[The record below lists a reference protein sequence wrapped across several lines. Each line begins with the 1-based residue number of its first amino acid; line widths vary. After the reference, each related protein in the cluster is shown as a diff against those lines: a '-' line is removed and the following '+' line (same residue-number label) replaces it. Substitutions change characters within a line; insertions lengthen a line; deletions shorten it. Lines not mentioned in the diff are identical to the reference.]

1 MGTKVKPVM
10 TRGRSA
16 LQAVPAPGPEEPV
29 SRVATQSVRSSE
41 GKPGQESGL
50 RDSHVGPASLDPD
63 QVFRRYAAYVA
74 ATAHRLLGHDE
85 EVDDTVQE
93 VFVVAVRSIHK
104 LRDPE
109 AVRGWLACIAVRVV
123 RRRLRWRR
131 AKRMVGIESG
141 SRPDLVDQSASPEH
155 RTLLLQVF
163 RTLDRLPANDRIAW
177 SLRYLQGERLEDVAR
192 QCGCSLATAKRRIA
206 AASRVMEEVLHEA

>member
-1 MGTKVKPVM
+1 MGTKTKPVM

-16 LQAVPAPGPEEPV
+16 LQAVPVVGAEDPV
-29 SRVATQSVRSSE
+29 SRVANQGTGADGPQAE
-41 GKPGQESGL
+41 ESNL
-50 RDSHVGPASLDPD
+50 RDSRVTRASLDPD

-74 ATAHRLLGHDE
+74 ATAHRLLGRDE

-93 VFVVAVRSIHK
+93 VFVVAVRSLHK

-109 AVRGWLACIAVRVV
+109 AVKAWLACIAVRVV
-123 RRRLRWRR
+123 RKRLRWRR
-131 AKRMVGIESG
+131 AKRMVGLEQG
-141 SRPDLVDQSASPEH
+141 YRPDLIDQSASPEH

-163 RTLDRLPANDRIAW
+163 HSLERLPANDRIAW
-177 SLRYLQGERLEDVAR
+177 SLRYLQGERLEDVAQ

-206 AASRVMEEVLHEA
+206 AASRMMEEVLHEA